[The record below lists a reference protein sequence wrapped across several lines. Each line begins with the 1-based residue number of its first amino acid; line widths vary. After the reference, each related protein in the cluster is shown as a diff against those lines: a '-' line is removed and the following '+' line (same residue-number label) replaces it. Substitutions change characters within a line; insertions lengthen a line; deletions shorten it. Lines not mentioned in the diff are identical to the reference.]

1 MAVGKDGLVVSDEQI
16 AQWQKDEDR
25 LMNRIVDDQAEL
37 AAVRRKL
44 EAVSIL
50 REWSG
55 SPPAS
60 TPPAPPV
67 ENGDKNMML
76 AVERLVTASVMPLER
91 AKVKKALAEQ
101 GFPAERLGN
110 YFYTVVKRLKDK
122 KRIAVQQDGKLA
134 RPRPQ
139 LNA

>member
-1 MAVGKDGLVVSDEQI
+1 
-16 AQWQKDEDR
+16 
-25 LMNRIVDDQAEL
+25 MNRIVDDQAEL

-76 AVERLVTASVMPLER
+76 AVERLVTASAMPLER